1 MSSLISQ
8 QWQERTSGFFSSS
21 GTKLREARQ
30 SAGSFVGEVA
40 KDAKVNVADVAERVG
55 SLFKSR
61 WAILQQPATR
71 HAVQEHLITAAATTG
86 TLVRKG
92 ITETKEKV
100 SVGKIKVEEA
110 AKKTAQKSKTLLTD
124 IERWQKG
131 VASSDVFGVAIE
143 ITVQRQESSR
153 PIPFILM
160 KCADYLILTG
170 LNSPNLFKAE
180 GDKKLIQ
187 QLVSAYNQDP
197 SASIPEGVNPVDV
210 AALMKYYL
218 ASLPTP
224 LTTFELYN
232 EIKDARSSVTRMRKS
247 LQKLSSVNY
256 NTLEFITAL
265 LLRVSQKAQLNKMD
279 SHSLAMEMAPV
290 IMWREEKRP
299 ESYREYWRRPSRSP
313 KKSID
318 FETASPWDLLS
329 DEGEGV
335 VDASSSISLDDIVQV
350 DFGAV
355 DVVQCLIEHH
365 NAIFTD
371 AGETFLDQKQKKIS
385 YHFDLDNA
393 YGTVYKCNLHH
404 TTGAVKVLHAGET
417 QLSKQFD
424 QELEILSK
432 IRHPHLV
439 LLLGACP
446 ERGCLV
452 YEYMD
457 NGSLDDRLMLVND
470 TPPIPWFERFR
481 IALEVA
487 SALVFLH
494 KSKPRP
500 IIHRDLK
507 PGNILLNQNFVSKL
521 GDVGLSTMVNQD
533 DAASK
538 ITVLKKTSPVGT
550 LCYIDPEYQRTGLIS
565 PKSDVYSLGVVILQL
580 ITAKPAIGIT
590 HIVEEAIGDDVEFM
604 GLLDVKAGAWP
615 ISETREL
622 AALGLRCTEM
632 RRRDRPDLKD
642 EIIPALERLRK
653 VVDKYQNSLS
663 RTPSGPPSH
672 FICPL
677 LKGVMNQPCLASD
690 GYTYDREAIEDWLRE
705 KDTSPV
711 TNLPLPNK
719 NLLANY
725 SLYSA
730 IMEWKKSNKL

>member
-131 VASSDVFGVAIE
+131 VASSDELFCSVFGVAIE

-160 KCADYLILTG
+160 KCANYLILTG

-180 GDKKLIQ
+180 GDKKLVQ

-232 EIKDARSSVTRMRKS
+232 EIKDTRSSVTRMRKS

-256 NTLEFITAL
+256 NTLEFITAF

-299 ESYREYWRRPSRSP
+299 ESYREYWIRPSRSP
-313 KKSID
+313 KKSFD

-329 DEGEGV
+329 DEGDGV

-371 AGETFLDQKQKKIS
+371 AGET
-385 YHFDLDNA
+385 
-393 YGTVYKCNLHH
+393 VW
-404 TTGAVKVLHAGET
+404 
-417 QLSKQFD
+417 
-424 QELEILSK
+424 
-432 IRHPHLV
+432 R
-439 LLLGACP
+439 
-446 ERGCLV
+446 
-452 YEYMD
+452 
-457 NGSLDDRLMLVND
+457 
-470 TPPIPWFERFR
+470 
-481 IALEVA
+481 
-487 SALVFLH
+487 
-494 KSKPRP
+494 
-500 IIHRDLK
+500 
-507 PGNILLNQNFVSKL
+507 
-521 GDVGLSTMVNQD
+521 
-533 DAASK
+533 
-538 ITVLKKTSPVGT
+538 
-550 LCYIDPEYQRTGLIS
+550 
-565 PKSDVYSLGVVILQL
+565 
-580 ITAKPAIGIT
+580 
-590 HIVEEAIGDDVEFM
+590 
-604 GLLDVKAGAWP
+604 
-615 ISETREL
+615 
-622 AALGLRCTEM
+622 
-632 RRRDRPDLKD
+632 
-642 EIIPALERLRK
+642 
-653 VVDKYQNSLS
+653 
-663 RTPSGPPSH
+663 
-672 FICPL
+672 
-677 LKGVMNQPCLASD
+677 
-690 GYTYDREAIEDWLRE
+690 
-705 KDTSPV
+705 
-711 TNLPLPNK
+711 
-719 NLLANY
+719 
-725 SLYSA
+725 
-730 IMEWKKSNKL
+730 